1 MMRLEFQTERR
12 GYLLLLERD
21 LIGDFV
27 LYRRWY
33 GLNNRRWGQKRQ
45 VFLSEA
51 EAWREVKRIQ
61 KTRQRHGYCLA
72 AVEETGMD
80 CPDPDPESAV
90 AQ

>member
-1 MMRLEFQTERR
+1 MRLEFQTERR

-33 GLNNRRWGQKRQ
+33 GLHNRRWGCKRQ
-45 VFLSEA
+45 VFLSKEEA
-51 EAWREVKRIQ
+51 MQEIRRIQ
-61 KTRQRHGYCLA
+61 KTRERHGYCLT

-80 CPDPDPESAV
+80 CQNRESTV
-90 AQ
+90 AR